1 MDATYNVPGGADR
14 LQRLAFIAGAVAL
27 VVVALAAFLSHEGLS
42 LVFRAYLV
50 GFVFWTGIAIGSLA
64 LLMLQH
70 LSGGAWGMV
79 IRRPLEAATRTL
91 PLLAVM
97 FLPLVVA
104 LFVHPGGHA
113 LWEWSHHEAV
123 AADKI
128 LQHKATYLNVPF
140 FLGRAVFYF
149 AVWGVMI
156 YFLNKWSEEQDHSGD
171 PRIKRRLQSLSGPG
185 LVLFGLTVTFA
196 GVDWLMSLEPHWF
209 STIYGMLVM
218 AGWGLSALAFIIL
231 VLGALS
237 GQEPMSRV
245 YAPAHFQDLGKLL
258 LAFVMVYAYFSFSQF
273 LIIWAGNLPEEI
285 PWYLRRTRGGWD
297 VIGILLVVIHFAL
310 PFIMLLS
317 RDLKRNARR
326 LVWVAALVI
335 LARMVD
341 MVYLV
346 APAFH
351 HEGQPVH
358 VNPWDFLGMFAAMV
372 GLGGIWLA
380 FYIRQLKRRPLLPLL
395 APDVENVLNATTHH

>member
-1 MDATYNVPGGADR
+1 MCRSFSCA
-14 LQRLAFIAGAVAL
+14 
-27 VVVALAAFLSHEGLS
+27 
-42 LVFRAYLV
+42 
-50 GFVFWTGIAIGSLA
+50 
-64 LLMLQH
+64 
-70 LSGGAWGMV
+70 
-79 IRRPLEAATRTL
+79 
-91 PLLAVM
+91 
-97 FLPLVVA
+97 
-104 LFVHPGGHA
+104 
-113 LWEWSHHEAV
+113 
-123 AADKI
+123 
-128 LQHKATYLNVPF
+128 
-140 FLGRAVFYF
+140 AVFYF
-149 AVWGVMI
+149 VVWGVMV
-156 YFLNKWSEEQDHSGD
+156 YFLNKWSAEQDHSAT
-171 PRIKRRLQSLSGPG
+171 RASSARLQNLSGPG

-218 AGWGLSALAFIIL
+218 AGWGLSALAFTIL

-237 GQEPMSRV
+237 GREPMAGV

-297 VIGILLVVIHFAL
+297 VIGIILVVIHFAL

-351 HEGQPVH
+351 HEGQAPH
-358 VNPWDFLGMFAAMV
+358 VNPWDFLGNVRGHGRTRRHLARVLSRATEAPSAAPAPRSRCGKRLQRDHASLNRRRRDGTRLIAFESRASM
-372 GLGGIWLA
+372 GWRLGG
-380 FYIRQLKRRPLLPLL
+380 
-395 APDVENVLNATTHH
+395 